1 MYDKNSSAVAAN
13 PNFLPVQ
20 AGVEGGS
27 GSDSENETL
36 LDDEGMEAL
45 DGALGAHLRN
55 LAASRMGTR
64 EAGEAELRFKFR
76 AISLLEIF
84 FRHRPLT

>member
-1 MYDKNSSAVAAN
+1 MTR
-13 PNFLPVQ
+13 
-20 AGVEGGS
+20 GW
-27 GSDSENETL
+27 
-36 LDDEGMEAL
+36 EAL